1 MLTPATNDV
10 KESIIQE
17 STRLFLANG
26 FRGTSVKQI
35 TEAVGIGRGTLYW
48 YFKSKEEILEVI
60 FRKFEKEF
68 LDGFIDAV
76 NNCTGDFAAKYK
88 IFHKFTTEFARDNRD
103 LSLAFNS
110 LLTEIIGTSTEGEK
124 IVREIWERYRKFI
137 EELLDEGKKDGY
149 VDQHIDSTLYA
160 HIIVANQTGMLVQWF
175 VYGNRLDARAF
186 AKTFQTFLLD
196 GILKEKR

>member
-88 IFHKFTTEFARDNRD
+88 IFHKFTTEFARDNRN

>member
-1 MLTPATNDV
+1 MLTTATNDV
-10 KESIIQE
+10 KESIILE

-26 FRGTSVKQI
+26 YRGTSVKQI

-48 YFKSKEEILEVI
+48 HFKSKEEILEVI
-60 FRKFEKEF
+60 FRKFEREF

-76 NNCTGDFAAKYK
+76 HNCTGDFVAKYK
-88 IFHKFTTEFARDNRD
+88 AFHKFTTEFARDNRN
-103 LSLAFNS
+103 LSLAFNT

-137 EELLDEGKKDGY
+137 EELLNDGKKDGY
-149 VDQHIDSTLYA
+149 VDKNIDSTLYA

-175 VYGNRLDARAF
+175 VYGNRLDARGF

-196 GILKEKR
+196 GILREKR